1 MNDTRSNIYVRVSYM
16 VIFYTEVLFDL
27 DFFLQQYIPKLKVI
41 VFHYSLD

>member
-27 DFFLQQYIPKLKVI
+27 EFFFTAI
-41 VFHYSLD
+41 HS